1 MCQRNVRVRDSL
13 FAYRI
18 KKDTIQDFHSIHKE
32 EKPTSDDL
40 FTQLK
45 KVIDVYETRGFN
57 VKSVISDLE
66 FESIRERLLPIE
78 LVTVA
83 VDDHVG
89 DVEQSICTS
98 KECVRSILH
107 GLPYNR
113 LPYNRLP
120 KVITVKLNREAMQS
134 WNQLPANNGVTL
146 GKPFDDSDNKSDQD
160 SEDHIAND
168 IENAT
173 GAEVIQDVTLNEDQE
188 TRDPDE
194 QIHEQPEEVSN
205 AEVEL

>member
-18 KKDTIQDFHSIHKE
+18 KKDTIQDFHSIHKV

-98 KECVRSILH
+98 KKCVRSILH
-107 GLPYNR
+107 GLP
-113 LPYNRLP
+113 
-120 KVITVKLNREAMQS
+120 KVITVKLVREAMQS
-134 WNQLPANNGVTL
+134 WNQLPANNCVSQHMSPTNIVT
-146 GKPFDDSDNKSDQD
+146 GKKIPSYDKLD
-160 SEDHIAND
+160 
-168 IENAT
+168 
-173 GAEVIQDVTLNEDQE
+173 L
-188 TRDPDE
+188 
-194 QIHEQPEEVSN
+194 QIG
-205 AEVEL
+205 LYT